1 MSSAP
6 VGKKQW
12 DSRWDS
18 LPREIRLLILQ
29 KVMQD
34 DCPLAPLATVSRE
47 WQTDIERHNFAR
59 IRLTPSR
66 LANFRVMVQ
75 RNQSLVCYIWFCL
88 ELDEYDCTRCAP
100 SPGRTITDE
109 FEEVFAI
116 SGTDKCPITASFQN
130 LFSILSKWEPHGDL
144 TLDIS
149 IYSPSDSKH
158 WFPYLTFYPDTPP
171 DVPDDHTIKKA
182 MANQN
187 YHDPDH
193 GWLHG
198 FRHLASPPWA
208 LRKLFHLIM
217 EQGPFDSD
225 DEELKWWD
233 KLPLAPVVTSLLL
246 RQQSRRRW
254 KPESL
259 AHMFSRLPRLQ
270 EVHYEPWR
278 EWNNPTQKSTDK
290 ANMRRREFLEGE
302 DVGTH
307 ALRKPIR
314 DIGQMIALTSLSLEH
329 IAASYIADASHFF
342 EIRLDW
348 AWPNLKSL
356 ALTAK
361 VLTPHEDSTGIE
373 ALLLAAAA
381 AAKKMPQ
388 LETMEIWNGRKGL
401 AGLLRY
407 QAFRPKREAVL
418 LWRGT
423 WNLAMAS
430 SVIHAWEAVTHQY
443 DILRLRV
450 AEEKLDEVDI
460 KSHGDAIQHLRLSC
474 LVIRPVS
481 LQQIQIEQKALE
493 GVATVE

>member
-1 MSSAP
+1 
-6 VGKKQW
+6 
-12 DSRWDS
+12 
-18 LPREIRLLILQ
+18 
-29 KVMQD
+29 
-34 DCPLAPLATVSRE
+34 
-47 WQTDIERHNFAR
+47 
-59 IRLTPSR
+59 
-66 LANFRVMVQ
+66 
-75 RNQSLVCYIWFCL
+75 
-88 ELDEYDCTRCAP
+88 
-100 SPGRTITDE
+100 
-109 FEEVFAI
+109 
-116 SGTDKCPITASFQN
+116 
-130 LFSILSKWEPHGDL
+130 
-144 TLDIS
+144 
-149 IYSPSDSKH
+149 
-158 WFPYLTFYPDTPP
+158 
-171 DVPDDHTIKKA
+171 
-182 MANQN
+182 
-187 YHDPDH
+187 
-193 GWLHG
+193 
-198 FRHLASPPWA
+198 
-208 LRKLFHLIM
+208 M

-225 DEELKWWD
+225 DEELEWWD
-233 KLPLAPVVTSLLL
+233 KLPLAPAVTSLLL

-290 ANMRRREFLEGE
+290 GYLKRLVIFENFNQQYPANMRRRELLEGE
-302 DVGTH
+302 YVGTH

-329 IAASYIADASHFF
+329 LAASYIADASHFF
-342 EIRLDW
+342 EARLDF
-348 AWPNLKSL
+348 AWPTLKSL

-361 VLTPHEDSTGIE
+361 ILAPHEDSTGIE

-381 AAKKMPQ
+381 AAKNMPQ
-388 LETMEIWNGRKGL
+388 LETMEILNGRKGL

-423 WNLAMAS
+423 WNLAMDS

-460 KSHGDAIQHLRLSC
+460 KSHGDAIQHLRLSSR
-474 LVIRPVS
+474 VIRYVS
-481 LQQIQIEQKALE
+481 LQQIQIEQKALK